1 MLNSFKHT
9 RQLQI
14 MENMNYPG
22 NSWEGCLSWLPSR
35 RRPILSGAP
44 YPQISPHPGQLKIL
58 RIHVHVL
65 LLLIYPLHC
74 FISIVDAWDLLEF
87 MIYQSCS
94 EGGPLFLALR
104 ILKFSIYQI
113 THLYTSQRISVVQI
127 LYPLRSHVCAIFFL
141 YMSASPPFGSQI
153 DLVLDLL
160 LALKLLL
167 VLAFEVGNGLGLV
180 LALVLV
186 LVCCWLC

>member
-44 YPQISPHPGQLKIL
+44 YPQIQPHPGQLKIL

-65 LLLIYPLHC
+65 LSLLIYPLHC
-74 FISIVDAWDLLEF
+74 FIIIDAWDLGNF
-87 MIYQSCS
+87 S
-94 EGGPLFLALR
+94 LFSN
-104 ILKFSIYQI
+104 K
-113 THLYTSQRISVVQI
+113 THPKEYLYT
-127 LYPLRSHVCAIFFL
+127 LRSHVCGYFFVH
-141 YMSASPPFGSQI
+141 MSDSPQFGSQV
-153 DLVLDLL
+153 DLVVDLL
-160 LALKLLL
+160 LPLKLLL

>member
-1 MLNSFKHT
+1 MGVWIQRATMLNSFKHT

-65 LLLIYPLHC
+65 LSLIYPLHC
-74 FISIVDAWDLLEF
+74 FISIVDARDLLEF
-87 MIYQSCS
+87 MIYLSCS

-104 ILKFSIYQI
+104 ILKFSIYEI
-113 THLYTSQRISVVQI
+113 THLYTSQRISVVKI
-127 LYPLRSHVCAIFFL
+127 MYPLRSHVCAIFS
-141 YMSASPPFGSQI
+141 YI
-153 DLVLDLL
+153 C
-160 LALKLLL
+160 LL
-167 VLAFEVGNGLGLV
+167 VRLLG
-180 LALVLV
+180 AR
-186 LVCCWLC
+186 

>member
-1 MLNSFKHT
+1 MLNMNSCKHT

-65 LLLIYPLHC
+65 LSLIYPLHC

-104 ILKFSIYQI
+104 ILKFSIY
-113 THLYTSQRISVVQI
+113 HLQTICWAVPVADVRHYFWPK
-127 LYPLRSHVCAIFFL
+127 LGNKFL
-141 YMSASPPFGSQI
+141 
-153 DLVLDLL
+153 
-160 LALKLLL
+160 
-167 VLAFEVGNGLGLV
+167 GNQ
-180 LALVLV
+180 
-186 LVCCWLC
+186 

>member
-14 MENMNYPG
+14 MGNMNYPG

-65 LLLIYPLHC
+65 LSLIYPLHC

-113 THLYTSQRISVVQI
+113 THLYISQRISVVQI
-127 LYPLRSHVCAIFFL
+127 LYPLRSHVCAIFS
-141 YMSASPPFGSQI
+141 YMSHSQM
-153 DLVLDLL
+153 LG
-160 LALKLLL
+160 K
-167 VLAFEVGNGLGLV
+167 FEYTLP
-180 LALVLV
+180 AKF
-186 LVCCWLC
+186 

>member
-1 MLNSFKHT
+1 MWIQRATMLNSFKHT

-65 LLLIYPLHC
+65 LSLIYPLHC

-94 EGGPLFLALR
+94 EGRPLFLALR
-104 ILKFSIYQI
+104 ILKGLASYCKAETTFTFDFSII
-113 THLYTSQRISVVQI
+113 N
-127 LYPLRSHVCAIFFL
+127 A
-141 YMSASPPFGSQI
+141 
-153 DLVLDLL
+153 
-160 LALKLLL
+160 
-167 VLAFEVGNGLGLV
+167 
-180 LALVLV
+180 
-186 LVCCWLC
+186 

>member
-1 MLNSFKHT
+1 MGVWIQRATLLNNFKHT

-65 LLLIYPLHC
+65 LSLIYPLHC

-94 EGGPLFLALR
+94 EGRPLFLALR

-113 THLYTSQRISVVQI
+113 THLYTSQRISVHIEVTC
-127 LYPLRSHVCAIFFL
+127 LCYFFL
-141 YMSASPPFGSQI
+141 YMSASPPFGS
-153 DLVLDLL
+153 
-160 LALKLLL
+160 
-167 VLAFEVGNGLGLV
+167 
-180 LALVLV
+180 
-186 LVCCWLC
+186 

>member
-1 MLNSFKHT
+1 MWIQRATMLNSFKHT

-65 LLLIYPLHC
+65 LSLIYPLHC

-113 THLYTSQRISVVQI
+113 THLYTSQRISVVQCTHWGHMFVLFFSYI
-127 LYPLRSHVCAIFFL
+127 FPLVR
-141 YMSASPPFGSQI
+141 
-153 DLVLDLL
+153 LL
-160 LALKLLL
+160 GAR
-167 VLAFEVGNGLGLV
+167 
-180 LALVLV
+180 
-186 LVCCWLC
+186 

>member
-65 LLLIYPLHC
+65 LSLIYPLHC

-94 EGGPLFLALR
+94 EGGPLTISSFA
-104 ILKFSIYQI
+104 YPQI
-113 THLYTSQRISVVQI
+113 FHLSNNTSVHIPKNICSTV
-127 LYPLRSHVCAIFFL
+127 YPLRSHVCAIFFL
-141 YMSASPPFGSQI
+141 YISASPPFGS
-153 DLVLDLL
+153 
-160 LALKLLL
+160 
-167 VLAFEVGNGLGLV
+167 
-180 LALVLV
+180 
-186 LVCCWLC
+186 

>member
-65 LLLIYPLHC
+65 LSLIYPLHC

-94 EGGPLFLALR
+94 EGRPLFLALR
-104 ILKFSIYQI
+104 ILKGLASYCKAETTF
-113 THLYTSQRISVVQI
+113 TFHFAI
-127 LYPLRSHVCAIFFL
+127 LTLSN
-141 YMSASPPFGSQI
+141 ASF
-153 DLVLDLL
+153 
-160 LALKLLL
+160 KH
-167 VLAFEVGNGLGLV
+167 
-180 LALVLV
+180 
-186 LVCCWLC
+186 